1 MRKLSSHF
9 FVCLSVCR
17 RSSQLFSHSF
27 DETVQKKKK
36 SQILNEMSED
46 CWDAFGSDDSDAE
59 EEEEV
64 TRDEAAIALFLSQYF
79 LKENAQVKLSDRVVG
94 LLGSQ
99 DTIRLCLQQRGMKVL
114 TSNLNDYFLDALII
128 IQTDEPTLPHMKK
141 LLPGGLLV
149 TPKDYNKVGPQF
161 LPLVSIEQTPYVSRI
176 KKAILP
182 HTSTCPWLPSSFSVE
197 QEQKRLLEA
206 TISLSS
212 YEVENKVLTESS
224 LLRAVQSIS
233 LHGYVVIRNLLD
245 AKECKKWGEAILETV
260 HLASKI
266 LMEREE
272 VNILN
277 PQQSKNEPQTYREL
291 SMREDLRLDLRH
303 GPQLSELRC
312 ANDNS
317 KGDSPVVLS
326 ASADCADCGFLR
338 GNKNILEIIRRA
350 MNPKS
355 KSLYKGNIGRYNF
368 DGSGPDGSYQDL
380 RVSQVGGIVSFPGA
394 ADQAM

>member
-1 MRKLSSHF
+1 
-9 FVCLSVCR
+9 
-17 RSSQLFSHSF
+17 
-27 DETVQKKKK
+27 
-36 SQILNEMSED
+36 MSED

-64 TRDEAAIALFLSQYF
+64 MRDEAAIVLFLSQYF

-128 IQTDEPTLPHMKK
+128 IQTDEPTLPHVKK

-161 LPLVSIEQTPYVSRI
+161 LPLVSIEQTPYVSRV

-277 PQQSKNEPQTYREL
+277 PQQSKNEPQSYREL